1 MLKKLLLT
9 IIPLIYSL
17 SVTAESQ
24 LITTTQTKSYS
35 IGKTNNGCILGA
47 QALPLQGEGYLVVHL
62 ERHRHYGHPL
72 LIQTLQTLAKQA
84 QQQKIGLLQIGDLG
98 QARGGA
104 LPFGHRSHQSGLD
117 ADVWFNLDP
126 SSYIDANKHRSNIK
140 QFSMLNK
147 KGKGLNSRWTNQH
160 RKLLELAAKIAEVD
174 RIFVNPSIKQ
184 DLCETVTGNRHWL
197 RKIRPWYHHDK
208 HFHLRLQCPE
218 SSSDC
223 IKQAPILE
231 GEGCDASLAWWFK
244 KHTASHAIKKK
255 LIIPK
260 ACQL

>member
-1 MLKKLLLT
+1 MLKKIFF
-9 IIPLIYSL
+9 IILLIYSL
-17 SVTAESQ
+17 SVTAEPQ
-24 LITTTQTKSYS
+24 LVTTTQTQSYS
-35 IGKTNNGCILGA
+35 IGKTNNGCIFGA
-47 QALPLQGEGYLVVHL
+47 QALPLQGVGYIAVHL

-117 ADVWFNLDP
+117 ADIWFNLNP
-126 SSYIDANKHRSNIK
+126 SSDIDANEQRSNIK

-147 KGKGLNSRWTNQH
+147 KGKGLNSRWTNKH
-160 RKLLELAAKIAEVD
+160 RKLLELAAKITEVD
-174 RIFVNPSIKQ
+174 RIFVNPAIKR
-184 DLCETVTGNRHWL
+184 DLCETVTGNRQWL

-208 HFHLRLQCPE
+208 HFHIRLRCPE
-218 SSSDC
+218 SSPDC
-223 IKQAPILE
+223 IKQAPILA
-231 GEGCDASLAWWFK
+231 GEGCDATLAWWFK
-244 KHTASHAIKKK
+244 KHTASQSIKKK
-255 LIIPK
+255 PRIPK